1 MFLRGDTITTNA
13 TLKGLSALSGLRFL
27 LLFVTLVLNSCVIG
41 NSGYSFTGADIG
53 NAETISI
60 QMFPNYA
67 ALAGPTL
74 SQNFTEA
81 LRDKFISQT
90 NLNLIEKN
98 GDLRIEGQ
106 ITGYDV
112 RPMAIQG
119 NETAALN
126 RLTIAISVQYVNTL
140 EETKSFE
147 TSFSRFAEFES
158 TVSLSTVQEQLETE
172 IIEQLVQDIFN
183 KSVINW

>member
-1 MFLRGDTITTNA
+1 MISRSKPLFF
-13 TLKGLSALSGLRFL
+13 FL
-27 LLFVTLVLNSCVIG
+27 LIVLVSSCTIG
-41 NSGYSFTGADIG
+41 KSGYTFTGADIG
-53 NAETISI
+53 AAETISI
-60 QMFPNYA
+60 QKFPNYA
-67 ALAGPTL
+67 PLAGPTL

-90 NLNLIEKN
+90 NLNLVGKN
-98 GDLRIEGQ
+98 GDLRIEGT

-126 RLTIAISVQYVNTL
+126 RLTITISVKYTNTL
-140 EETKSFE
+140 EEKKSFE
-147 TSFSRFAEFES
+147 TSFSRFAEFQS

-172 IIEQLVQDIFN
+172 VTEQLVQDIFN

>member
-1 MFLRGDTITTNA
+1 MNMISRSKLKTGKLYLFL
-13 TLKGLSALSGLRFL
+13 FL
-27 LLFVTLVLNSCVIG
+27 LVVSVFNSCVIG

-53 NAETISI
+53 NAQTISI
-60 QMFPNYA
+60 QKFPNYA
-67 ALAGPTL
+67 PLAGPTL

-90 NLNLIEKN
+90 NLNLIDKS
-98 GDLRIEGQ
+98 GDLRIEGT

-126 RLTIAISVQYVNTL
+126 RLTITISVKYTNTL

-147 TSFSRFAEFES
+147 TLFSRFAEFES

-172 IIEQLVQDIFN
+172 VIDQLVQDIFN